1 MGIGMVHQ
9 EFALIPD
16 MTAGEN
22 IKLGRKEL
30 INLLIGSLAG
40 DIPLLIKNKIMKMP
54 PKYCRKLNMN
64 LDVSIKIMNLSTNIK
79 QFIELAREIG
89 RQDLKL
95 LLLDEPTAVL
105 NKKDG
110 LELIKILQEMAQG
123 GLSIIFISHRLE
135 EVQQICDRV
144 TVFRDGKLVSQYQKG
159 KFSINNLARDMIGH
173 VVSKAAADKR
183 EIEARPIISLKQFHV
198 RMPGEE
204 IKDMD
209 LTVFKGEI
217 LGMTS
222 LSGHGKLALGYGIMG
237 LYPVNGEV
245 YYENQ
250 KLKKMEAKTNIIK
263 GIYVLPDDRQ
273 DLGLLWNILLKII
286 SFFPVIR

>member
-1 MGIGMVHQ
+1 
-9 EFALIPD
+9 
-16 MTAGEN
+16 
-22 IKLGRKEL
+22 
-30 INLLIGSLAG
+30 
-40 DIPLLIKNKIMKMP
+40 
-54 PKYCRKLNMN
+54 MN

-159 KFSINNLARDMIGH
+159 ELSINNLARDMIGH
-173 VVSKAAADKR
+173 LVNKASADKR
-183 EIEARPIISLKQFHV
+183 EINRPAHNQF
-198 RMPGEE
+198 
-204 IKDMD
+204 K
-209 LTVFKGEI
+209 TVPCQNAGR
-217 LGMTS
+217 G
-222 LSGHGKLALGYGIMG
+222 
-237 LYPVNGEV
+237 N
-245 YYENQ
+245 
-250 KLKKMEAKTNIIK
+250 
-263 GIYVLPDDRQ
+263 
-273 DLGLLWNILLKII
+273 
-286 SFFPVIR
+286 